1 MVIIKGMFRKKVK
14 HKKHLLKAL
23 RKPEEPTFSMI
34 NRKTIE
40 RMQETPLRRNAFH
53 STGKCPKLKDPLA
66 YDPT

>member
-1 MVIIKGMFRKKVK
+1 
-14 HKKHLLKAL
+14 
-23 RKPEEPTFSMI
+23 MI